1 MNILITGGSGF
12 IGQNLIPKLLNLGCK
27 ISIIDVNSDPIEPLP
42 WFKKIS
48 FFKLRIDSRDID
60 KILKKI
66 NADVLIHLA
75 WSDLPKYE
83 NSIHFK
89 NNLYQ
94 QISFLTYA
102 IENNIKKII
111 VSGSCLEYG
120 VIEGCLDETMT
131 TNPTTFYGFSKNEI
145 RKTLD
150 FLSTKYE
157 FTYIWF
163 RLFYVYGE
171 NQNPKSL
178 YPSLINAIKSN
189 ESTFKMS
196 LGSQLR
202 DFIHVDDVT
211 NYFCQSISTNNVGGI
226 VNLASG
232 YPISVKEFVLNIVKS
247 FNSDIKLELGALD
260 IPNYEPKSFWGCIK
274 KLSKLNN

>member
-1 MNILITGGSGF
+1 
-12 IGQNLIPKLLNLGCK
+12 
-27 ISIIDVNSDPIEPLP
+27 
-42 WFKKIS
+42 
-48 FFKLRIDSRDID
+48 
-60 KILKKI
+60 
-66 NADVLIHLA
+66 
-75 WSDLPKYE
+75 
-83 NSIHFK
+83 
-89 NNLYQ
+89 
-94 QISFLTYA
+94 
-102 IENNIKKII
+102 
-111 VSGSCLEYG
+111 
-120 VIEGCLDETMT
+120 MT